1 MEKIKIINDPVYGFI
16 KIPGDIIFRLI
27 GHPYFQRLRRIKQ
40 LGLTHLVYPG
50 AQHTRFHH
58 ALGALHLMGVA
69 VESLKAKG
77 VEISPDEAEAVSI
90 AILLH
95 DIGHGPFS
103 HALEKVFVE
112 GLAHEEISVQFMNR
126 MNDEFGSALTTAIAI
141 FEDKYPKKFLHQL
154 VSSQLDID
162 RLDYLRRDSFFTG
175 VYEGTIGSDRI
186 INMMNVKG
194 DALVIEAKGV
204 YSIEKFLL
212 ARRFMYW
219 QVYLHKTSVSAE
231 QLLLKIMIR
240 AKELAAQGVG
250 LFCTSAFRYFL
261 YNKIDKKAFISDT
274 KALDTFALLDDYD
287 IFAAIKEWMGHSDY
301 ILSALCKKMINRD
314 LFKIELQPVRLS
326 KEKIENMR
334 EKVSGKYNIP
344 ENLAHY
350 FVFSGAVENR
360 AYSTASIN
368 ISILKNDDS
377 VVDISKVS
385 GLYELSGLTT
395 SERKYFI
402 CYPKDL

>member
-1 MEKIKIINDPVYGFI
+1 MYGFI
-16 KIPGDIIFRLI
+16 KIPGDLIFQLI
-27 GHPYFQRLRRIKQ
+27 EHPYFQRLRRIKQ

-69 VESLKAKG
+69 METLKSKG
-77 VEISPDEAEAVSI
+77 VEITLEEEEAVSI

-103 HALEKVFVE
+103 HALEKVFICDSS
-112 GLAHEEISVQFMNR
+112 HEDISILFMKR
-126 MNDEFGSALTTAIAI
+126 LNDEFGGALTNAIAI
-141 FEDKYPKKFLHQL
+141 FEDTYPKKFLHQL

-186 INMMNVKG
+186 INMMNVKN
-194 DALVIEAKGV
+194 DSLVIEAKGV

-231 QLLLKIMIR
+231 QLLLKIMLR
-240 AKELAAQGVG
+240 AKELAMQGAE
-250 LFCTSAFRYFL
+250 LFCTSGFRYFL
-261 YNKIDKKAFISDT
+261 YNNIDKNSFTADG
-274 KALDTFALLDDYD
+274 KALDAFAVLDDYD
-287 IFAAIKEWMGHSDY
+287 IFAAIKEWMGHSDFV
-301 ILSALCKKMINRD
+301 LAALCKRMINRD
-314 LFKIELQPVRLS
+314 LFKIELQPVRPD
-326 KEKIENMR
+326 KEKIGKMQKSIT
-334 EKVSGKYNIP
+334 EKHNIP
-344 ENLAHY
+344 ESLAHY
-350 FVFSGAVENR
+350 FVFYGAVENR
-360 AYSTASIN
+360 AYSTDSIN
-368 ISILKNDDS
+368 INILNKNNSIM
-377 VVDISKVS
+377 DISAVT
-385 GLYELSGLTT
+385 GLYDIKGLTT